1 MLVLIILWE
10 QILPLYVWEWK
21 FIVLKRGLQR
31 WLSIVKEPQ
40 GTKTHFF
47 LLELFSFNITGENMT
62 MFPPHLPNCI
72 ISIKSGVEH
81 WVQWKLCKAN
91 TGLPWWLRG

>member
-10 QILPLYVWEWK
+10 QILLLYVWEWK

-47 LLELFSFNITGENMT
+47 LLETFPLISQEKILLCFHPSYRNVLF
-62 MFPPHLPNCI
+62 L
-72 ISIKSGVEH
+72 
-81 WVQWKLCKAN
+81 
-91 TGLPWWLRG
+91 

>member
-10 QILPLYVWEWK
+10 QILPLYMGVEPHC
-21 FIVLKRGLQR
+21 LKRGLQS

-47 LLELFSFNITGENMT
+47 LLETFPLISQEKILLCFHPIYRNVLF
-62 MFPPHLPNCI
+62 L
-72 ISIKSGVEH
+72 
-81 WVQWKLCKAN
+81 
-91 TGLPWWLRG
+91 